1 MKKKLTR
8 KRFFKG
14 LAIGTLSLPFILRTC
29 GGGQYQAQRTGRS
42 QGLFSEEF
50 RWKMVTTWPPNFPV
64 LGEGCVKFAQWI
76 EEMSG
81 GRLKIKVYG
90 GGELVPS
97 LETFDAVRSKAAE
110 MGSGASYYW
119 VGKAPAAAFFTA
131 VPFGMNAQ
139 MMNAWM
145 LSGDGWKLY
154 QELYDQFGL
163 VVIPG
168 GNTGVQAG
176 GWFNRAI
183 NSLDDLQGLKMRIPG
198 LGGRVLAKAG
208 GTPVLLSGG
217 EIFTGLER
225 GVIDATEWIGPYH
238 DYLMGFHQIAR
249 YYYVPGWHEPSAELE
264 IIVNKEKF
272 EELPQDLQQI
282 VITAGLR
289 LNHWILSEFEHKNA
303 EYLEKLFN
311 EEKVEIRHYPTEVL
325 QKLRI
330 YTDEVIEELTAVD
343 TFSKKVF
350 ESYDRFRRR
359 MEFWASSS
367 EKLYYDQF
375 VRG

>member
-1 MKKKLTR
+1 
-8 KRFFKG
+8 
-14 LAIGTLSLPFILRTC
+14 
-29 GGGQYQAQRTGRS
+29 
-42 QGLFSEEF
+42 
-50 RWKMVTTWPPNFPV
+50 
-64 LGEGCVKFAQWI
+64 
-76 EEMSG
+76 MSA

-90 GGELVPS
+90 GGELVPA

-139 MMNAWM
+139 MINAWM

-163 VVIPG
+163 VVIPA

-183 NSLDDLQGLKMRIPG
+183 DSLDDLDGLKMRIPG

-238 DYLMGFHQIAR
+238 DYLMGFHQIAK
-249 YYYVPGWHEPSAELE
+249 YYYVPGWHEPAAELE

-272 EELPQDLQQI
+272 EELPADLQQI
-282 VITAGLR
+282 VITAALR
-289 LNHWILSEFEHKNA
+289 LNHWVLSEFECKNA
-303 EYLEKLFN
+303 EYLEKLVN

-325 QKLRI
+325 QKLRSFR
-330 YTDEVIEELTAVD
+330 DEVIEEMTAND
-343 TFSKKVF
+343 PFAKKVYDN
-350 ESYDRFRRR
+350 YDRFRRR
-359 MEFWASSS
+359 MEFWAKSS

-375 VRG
+375 IRS